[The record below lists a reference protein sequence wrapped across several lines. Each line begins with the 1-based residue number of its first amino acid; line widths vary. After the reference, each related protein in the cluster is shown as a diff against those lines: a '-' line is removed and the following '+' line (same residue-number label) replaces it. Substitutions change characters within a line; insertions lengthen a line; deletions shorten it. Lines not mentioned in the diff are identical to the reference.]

1 MEFIKNINIY
11 EWFDKNSDNF
21 TAFGRDIESF
31 FQKLKYHMEE
41 EYLRNLKMNVQL

>member
-1 MEFIKNINIY
+1 MNGLITTQIILQHLE
-11 EWFDKNSDNF
+11 
-21 TAFGRDIESF
+21 RDIESF